1 MLCHAIEGDVA
12 QYREVTITPDQ
23 EAPNAKGTCE
33 VSAGR
38 QAACEVGSGCEA
50 SASHKGSCKAKCE
63 VSANRQADCEVN
75 REVSASRQ
83 ATCKATFEAAYQEAN
98 CQARQNGLA
107 VGPDTS

>member
-50 SASHKGSCKAKCE
+50 SASHKGSCKA
-63 VSANRQADCEVN
+63 S